1 MHATLRKLL
10 ITLPITLALASS
22 AWAQTTAIEGDV
34 KGADGK
40 GLAGAQIKITRTDI
54 KANYKVKTDKKGHYY
69 YGGLSIGTYN
79 ITLEVDGM
87 DVDQVSGYRSTLGD
101 PKPVNFDMK
110 EIQARNGGGA
120 GAAGKGAEAPA
131 AEQERGM
138 TAAQKAEYEKKKKE
152 EAAAMAKN
160 KELNDAFNAAREAQT
175 AKNYTAAIESFTK
188 ASVLDPNQ
196 HVVWGNMADSYA
208 ARAVTETGDAA
219 SADYT
224 KAAEA
229 YQKAIVIKPDD
240 AAYHN
245 NYALVL
251 AKNKKFEEAQA
262 ELTKA
267 AQLDPQQAGKY
278 YFNLGAV
285 YVNTGQND
293 PATEAFK
300 KAIELDP
307 MYSEAYY
314 QLGLTLFAKATTT
327 ADGKIVPPAGT
338 ADAFQKYLEL
348 APTGANADSAKAM
361 LEAIGSKVETSFQK
375 PGQKA
380 APATKK
386 K

>member
-1 MHATLRKLL
+1 MHTSLRKLL

-34 KGADGK
+34 KGVDGK
-40 GLAGAQIKITRTDI
+40 GLADAQIKIARTDI
-54 KANYKVKTDKKGHYY
+54 KANYKVKTDKKGHFY

-79 ITLEVDGM
+79 ITLKVDGM

-110 EIQARNGGGA
+110 EIQARNGA
-120 GAAGKGAEAPA
+120 GAAKGEGGAAAPA

-138 TAAQKAEYEKKKKE
+138 SAAQKAEYEKKKKE

-175 AKNYTAAIESFTK
+175 AKNYDAAIDAFTK

-208 ARAVTETGDAA
+208 ARAATKTGADAT
-219 SADYT
+219 ADYT
-224 KAAEA
+224 KAAES

-262 ELTKA
+262 ELTKS

-307 MYSEAYY
+307 NYSEAYY

-348 APTGANADSAKAM
+348 APTGPNADSAKAM
-361 LEAIGSKVETSFQK
+361 LEAIGSKVETNFQK

-380 APATKK
+380 PATKK

>member
-1 MHATLRKLL
+1 MHAIARKLL
-10 ITLPITLALASS
+10 ITLPVALVLAST

-40 GLAGAQIKITRTDI
+40 GLAGANIKIVRTDI

-69 YGGLSIGTYN
+69 YGGLALGMYN
-79 ITLEVDGM
+79 ITLEVDGK
-87 DVDQVSGYRSTLGD
+87 DVDTVSGYRSTLGD

-120 GAAGKGAEAPA
+120 AGGAAGGGAPA
-131 AEQERGM
+131 AEPERGM
-138 TAAQKAEYEKKKKE
+138 SAAQKAEYEKKKKE

-160 KELNDAFNAAREAQT
+160 KELNDAFNAAREAQA
-175 AKNYTAAIESFTK
+175 AKNYNAAIDAFTK

-208 ARAVTETGDAA
+208 ARAATETGDAS
-219 SADYT
+219 SADYA
-224 KAAEA
+224 KAAES
-229 YQKAIVIKPDD
+229 YQKAITIKPDD

-251 AKNKKFEEAQA
+251 AKNKKFDEAQA
-262 ELTKA
+262 ELTKS

-314 QLGLTLFAKATTT
+314 QLGLTLFAKATTS
-327 ADGKIVPPAGT
+327 ADGKIIPPAGT

-348 APTGANADSAKAM
+348 APTGPNVDSAKAM
-361 LEAIGSKVETSFQK
+361 LEAIGSKVDTTFQK

-380 APATKK
+380 PATKK
-386 K
+386 KQ

>member
-1 MHATLRKLL
+1 MHATVRKLL
-10 ITLPITLALASS
+10 ITLPVALVLASS

-34 KGADGK
+34 KGVDGK
-40 GLAGAQIKITRTDI
+40 GLAGANIKIVRTDI
-54 KANYKVKTDKKGHYY
+54 KANYKVKTDKKGHFY
-69 YGGLSIGTYN
+69 YGGLALGTYN
-79 ITLEVDGM
+79 ITLEVEGM

-110 EIQARNGGGA
+110 EIQARNGAGAAAGGA
-120 GAAGKGAEAPA
+120 GGGAAPA
-131 AEQERGM
+131 AEPERGM
-138 TAAQKAEYEKKKKE
+138 SAAQKAEYEKKKKE

-175 AKNYTAAIESFTK
+175 AKNYNAAIEAFTK

-208 ARAVTETGDAA
+208 ARAATETGDASA
-219 SADYT
+219 ADYT
-224 KAAEA
+224 KAAES

-251 AKNKKFEEAQA
+251 AKNKKFDEAQA
-262 ELTKA
+262 ELTKS

-348 APTGANADSAKAM
+348 APTGPNVDSAKAM
-361 LEAIGSKVETSFQK
+361 LEAIGSKVETTFQK

-380 APATKK
+380 PATKK